1 MLVLVLLQFM
11 DHMVQIMLLAYLH
24 MNPGELIKLGMDLQN
39 NVILFEL
46 FKVELLYMLQKTK
59 YLFAYQA
66 KSYLGSLFRSRL

>member
-46 FKVELLYMLQKTK
+46 FKAELLYMLQKTR
-59 YLFAYQA
+59 YLFVCRA
-66 KSYLGSLFRSRL
+66 KSSVSSLFRSQL